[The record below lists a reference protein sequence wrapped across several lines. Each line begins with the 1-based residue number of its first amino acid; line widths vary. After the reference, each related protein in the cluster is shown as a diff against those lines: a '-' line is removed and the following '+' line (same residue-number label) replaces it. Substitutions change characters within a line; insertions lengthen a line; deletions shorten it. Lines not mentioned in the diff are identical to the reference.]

1 MSKCPV
7 KCSNVQMFSQMFWEK
22 RKSIFKEGQKGHHH
36 IVICSPGFNHFFLL
50 KWKMSAFCMWSKIR
64 DEAKGNLQK
73 LQNQKPSPVSPLWN
87 QLQNIAIIGEKC
99 TSEEEIKLSI
109 FKNVTNLHWVLCW
122 CGLTNMGNIKRLPA
136 ACPVQQERQRS
147 DIRNPQLLT
156 KMSEAKRAF
165 RSQGRPVECV
175 EEEKV
180 WIARK
185 SWNRIKKLADWGL
198 KSRQSMTHKYDTMWT
213 RVMKAFP
220 KTSSSR
226 RSKSIIQIP
235 CLIYISF
242 FQDVP
247 QNKLAKLRRHAGRVH
262 FAKIQC
268 GRSSISQRWGADLRP
283 QCTLKI
289 WIVVLKKY

>member
-22 RKSIFKEGQKGHHH
+22 RKSIFKEGRKGHHH

-109 FKNVTNLHWVLCW
+109 FKNVTNLHRVLCW

-156 KMSEAKRAF
+156 KISGAKRAF

-175 EEEKV
+175 DEKKFGLREKV
-180 WIARK
+180 GIGVK
-185 SWNRIKKLADWGL
+185 SWHQGL
-198 KSRQSMTHKYDTMWT
+198 KSW
-213 RVMKAFP
+213 
-220 KTSSSR
+220 
-226 RSKSIIQIP
+226 
-235 CLIYISF
+235 
-242 FQDVP
+242 
-247 QNKLAKLRRHAGRVH
+247 GRVWDDLQL
-262 FAKIQC
+262 IQYYVK
-268 GRSSISQRWGADLRP
+268 QAADQPTIPTVNFLWHGKS
-283 QCTLKI
+283 LKLQVSVRNI
-289 WIVVLKKY
+289 WESRALHWV